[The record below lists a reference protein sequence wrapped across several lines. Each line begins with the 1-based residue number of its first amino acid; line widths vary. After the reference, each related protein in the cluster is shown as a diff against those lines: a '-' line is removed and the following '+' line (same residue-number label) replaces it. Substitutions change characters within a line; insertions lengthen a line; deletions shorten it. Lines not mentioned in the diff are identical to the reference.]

1 MYHHEHQKKDIRRLV
16 MLTKSV
22 FYDWETDSVEKQIQI
37 ANRHRDYRDK

>member
-22 FYDWETDSVEKQIQI
+22 FYDWETDSVEKLTSKLWG
-37 ANRHRDYRDK
+37 RSF